1 MFIDNYFNTTIW
13 SEQKPEFVKSL
24 NKASNKYIK
33 DARTREKKFIK
44 EHGDFGRSY
53 HSTPLTMDNDFLDFR
68 NYIGQKSWEYLDHQG
83 YDMQQYTTM
92 FSEMWVQEFAKKG
105 GGHHSAHV
113 HWNQHVSGFY
123 FLKCSD
129 KTSYPVFHE
138 PRTGA
143 RATKLKMKDQ
153 KGVWGGSE
161 LIHFKPTPG
170 TLIIFPGFLEHEF
183 SVDFGLY
190 IGIYKPC
197 RKKWLKM
204 FKKKK
209 YTVIRQA
216 ISKDLAAFV
225 ANYFMMQ
232 KQVYDTCRAQRY
244 ISPFE
249 NIIGHYEGRDEQIP
263 ETYSQYS
270 NIAME
275 TLMLKCQPKMEE
287 VTGLKLYPAYTYA
300 RIYKKGDI
308 LKRHKDRFSCE
319 ISTTMNL
326 GGDDW
331 PIYLEPSGK
340 EGMKGIKVDLKPGDM
355 LVYSGCELE
364 HWRNKFRG
372 KECVQVF
379 LHYNNRK
386 TPGARDNMFDKR
398 PHLGLPSWFKR

>member
-1 MFIDNYFNTTIW
+1 
-13 SEQKPEFVKSL
+13 
-24 NKASNKYIK
+24 
-33 DARTREKKFIK
+33 
-44 EHGDFGRSY
+44 
-53 HSTPLTMDNDFLDFR
+53 
-68 NYIGQKSWEYLDHQG
+68 
-83 YDMQQYTTM
+83 
-92 FSEMWVQEFAKKG
+92 
-105 GGHHSAHV
+105 
-113 HWNQHVSGFY
+113 
-123 FLKCSD
+123 
-129 KTSYPVFHE
+129 
-138 PRTGA
+138 
-143 RATKLKMKDQ
+143 
-153 KGVWGGSE
+153 
-161 LIHFKPTPG
+161 
-170 TLIIFPGFLEHEF
+170 
-183 SVDFGLY
+183 
-190 IGIYKPC
+190 
-197 RKKWLKM
+197 M

-216 ISKDLAAFV
+216 ISKDLASFV

-232 KQVYDTCRAQRY
+232 KQVYDTCRNARY

-249 NIIGHYEGRDEQIP
+249 NIIGHYEGKDEQIP

-287 VTGLKLYPAYTYA
+287 ATGLKLYPAYTYA
-300 RIYKKGDI
+300 RIYKKGDE

-331 PIYLEPSGK
+331 PIYLEPSGEIGK
-340 EGMKGIKVDLKPGDM
+340 KGIKVDLKPGDM

-372 KECVQVF
+372 KECIQAF

-386 TPGARDNMFDKR
+386 TPGAKDNMFDKR